1 MAGGL
6 VPGVVM
12 RSCGTHKRE
21 SSGKSCQGT
30 RSLLSSERV
39 GIKAANLASSA
50 LLLLQHVK
58 YSLLMQSSITVGG
71 KEEPMA

>member
-12 RSCGTHKRE
+12 RSCGTHDEK

-58 YSLLMQSSITVGG
+58 YSLLMQSSIAVGG